1 MVGDILQPTHLLL
14 VLVVALLVLGP
25 KRLPE
30 VARHLGSGIRD
41 FRDAISGEQS
51 ERPTS
56 EPSRQV
62 EPESAVV
69 DTMQAPAPADTMQAQ
84 AAAEAMQTQAVVA
97 EPEPVHTA
105 AIQEPETQQ
114 ADAVV
119 AEPNHERD
127 ITPADAVI
135 EPHHEP
141 DVTPADAVIEPDHSE
156 ADPTVP
162 LAAPAHPPAPA
173 PDSADPATTELSS
186 ERPT

>member
-51 ERPTS
+51 ERTTS

-62 EPESAVV
+62 EPDSAAAE
-69 DTMQAPAPADTMQAQ
+69 TMRTPAEAVQTQAPAET
-84 AAAEAMQTQAVVA
+84 MQTQAVVA
-97 EPEPVHTA
+97 EPQPVHTA
-105 AIQEPETQQ
+105 AIEEPETRQ
-114 ADAVV
+114 ADAVL
-119 AEPNHERD
+119 AEPNHEPD
-127 ITPADAVI
+127 TTPADAV
-135 EPHHEP
+135 
-141 DVTPADAVIEPDHSE
+141 VEPDHTE
-156 ADPTVP
+156 AAATVP
-162 LAAPAHPPAPA
+162 LAAPEHPPAPA
-173 PDSADPATTELSS
+173 PDAADPATTELSS